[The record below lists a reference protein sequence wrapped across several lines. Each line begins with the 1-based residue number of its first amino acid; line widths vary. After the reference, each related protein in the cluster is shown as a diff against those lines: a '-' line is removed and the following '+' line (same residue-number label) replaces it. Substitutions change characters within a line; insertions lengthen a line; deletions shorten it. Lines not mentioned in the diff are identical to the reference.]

1 MTNRSDEQ
9 RAAPPDDGHIG
20 SFTTPSDVMEAAN
33 PGLPQPGVRP
43 GAPALHTD
51 ATYAPQRFAWRGV
64 LGGVVLAV
72 LLGLAVFYTFSTAR

>member
-1 MTNRSDEQ
+1 MTTRSDEQ
-9 RAAPPDDGHIG
+9 RAAPPDDGHMG
-20 SFTTPSDVMEAAN
+20 SFTTPGDVMETASPK
-33 PGLPQPGVRP
+33 PGEPGVRP